1 MHQLWQKTVG
11 YAVHFYKHKQL
22 GLYMTEHSFVHKQE
36 TNFSPFFIQFLKAAV
51 HNICSLSS
59 SVGPSTKMTRL
70 KLLNYHHG
78 KYAVTKSVLA
88 WCYTWK
94 WLASTA
100 KMSSKQTASDFAS
113 ITSEVLMRLVCI
125 YTGSDGV
132 CCRQSWIFLTTSVCA
147 QVQVHLWSWGLL

>member
-59 SVGPSTKMTRL
+59 SEK
-70 KLLNYHHG
+70 
-78 KYAVTKSVLA
+78 VLA
-88 WCYTWK
+88 PPPRWH
-94 WLASTA
+94 
-100 KMSSKQTASDFAS
+100 
-113 ITSEVLMRLVCI
+113 VLSYLIIIMENMQWPSL
-125 YTGSDGV
+125 
-132 CCRQSWIFLTTSVCA
+132 F
-147 QVQVHLWSWGLL
+147 